1 MALLARSF
9 ITFIILFVCTLAFL
23 LVQEPISTSKNG
35 INSSIDQ
42 ISRPNNGTFVSPNH
56 PTTDYQVISTEHNRP
71 LCSREQLRSG
81 RWVRQTP
88 STIPYDYPR
97 EHKQCMSITRDSEE
111 LSSYRSYQWQ
121 PDDSSCE
128 LSNWNQTDFCR
139 LVKHGTVLIVG
150 DSLSFEMFESLLL
163 LNGRESV
170 FGTISLSRRD
180 QRTVVMNVCD
190 HMQTHVAYRRAD
202 HLENLNQLIEETF
215 PTVLVLNRGAH
226 YVPDDELIS
235 DMQDTIAAI
244 QSWQTRCQA
253 LGIYCQ
259 LFWRTTVPGHPECA
273 EFTRPVNN
281 LTRMEKLVRRSLSHS
296 TRTYNW
302 NQFKQQNQLVLR
314 LLKESKVDH
323 HVIDAYEINILRPD
337 QHVDPNRD
345 CLHNCLPG
353 KVDVYNQLLLHFLKG
368 LVKPEHI
375 ERLGAIDDYPTKV
388 VENVRVR
395 WDDMGRY
402 HNRWI
407 PSPSAG

>member
-1 MALLARSF
+1 
-9 ITFIILFVCTLAFL
+9 
-23 LVQEPISTSKNG
+23 
-35 INSSIDQ
+35 
-42 ISRPNNGTFVSPNH
+42 
-56 PTTDYQVISTEHNRP
+56 
-71 LCSREQLRSG
+71 
-81 RWVRQTP
+81 
-88 STIPYDYPR
+88 
-97 EHKQCMSITRDSEE
+97 
-111 LSSYRSYQWQ
+111 
-121 PDDSSCE
+121 
-128 LSNWNQTDFCR
+128 
-139 LVKHGTVLIVG
+139 
-150 DSLSFEMFESLLL
+150 
-163 LNGRESV
+163 
-170 FGTISLSRRD
+170 
-180 QRTVVMNVCD
+180 
-190 HMQTHVAYRRAD
+190 
-202 HLENLNQLIEETF
+202 
-215 PTVLVLNRGAH
+215 
-226 YVPDDELIS
+226 
-235 DMQDTIAAI
+235 
-244 QSWQTRCQA
+244 
-253 LGIYCQ
+253 
-259 LFWRTTVPGHPECA
+259 
-273 EFTRPVNN
+273 
-281 LTRMEKLVRRSLSHS
+281 MEKLVRRSLSHS